1 MRLYLVGLILF
12 MCIGCTG
19 KNTVETSTTT
29 GFTPSSNTVSP
40 IGVELK
46 YKREW

>member
-1 MRLYLVGLILF
+1 MRLYLAVLILS

>member
-1 MRLYLVGLILF
+1 MRAVITAVILS
-12 MCIGCTG
+12 MLIGCTG

-29 GFTPSSNTVSP
+29 GFTPNTNTVSP